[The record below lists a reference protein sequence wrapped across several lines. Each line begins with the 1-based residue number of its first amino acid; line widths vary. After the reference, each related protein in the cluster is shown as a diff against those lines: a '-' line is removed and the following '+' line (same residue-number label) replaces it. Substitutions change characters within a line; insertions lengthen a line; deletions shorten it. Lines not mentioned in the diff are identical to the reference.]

1 MIAFSTRRSL
11 ITPALE
17 QPTPSRPL
25 WQAGH
30 RDHQIV
36 KQIELAIKTCP
47 TATNHLRAT
56 QRVYFLTVDLT
67 DVEQASTLT
76 RWGKE
81 SSALLLAGAKI
92 LDPAGFDI
100 NDPKAEV
107 PVLAE
112 RLERAERWRTFL
124 RTKGVSGP
132 IPKPVR
138 CLDETMLQDEQIVGL
153 RMVTLALVAFGAY
166 AASEHSQLPDPDI
179 FPRAKA
185 AMTNR
190 EAERY
195 PARNNA
201 QESAECLKELAWATK
216 RAHLDWPS
224 RPGDLLEIV
233 GQILT
238 RDENSFIAETKLRPA
253 EELLDEHERMSQLT
267 AAIAT
272 TAKINPEVVK
282 ARTKTMAW
290 LTDRSRSW
298 DEVID

>member
-17 QPTPSRPL
+17 QPAPSRLL
-25 WQAGH
+25 WQTGH
-30 RDHQIV
+30 RDHQII

-47 TATNHLRAT
+47 NAGNHLRAT
-56 QRVYFLTVDLT
+56 QRVYFLMVDLA

-76 RWGKE
+76 RWCEE
-81 SSALLLAGAKI
+81 SSSLLLAGAKV
-92 LDPAGFDI
+92 LDPAGYEMSETS
-100 NDPKAEV
+100 AEA
-107 PVLAE
+107 PVLSE
-112 RLERAERWRTFL
+112 RLARAQRWRTFL
-124 RTKGVSGP
+124 RARGVSGP
-132 IPKPVR
+132 IPEPVR
-138 CLDETMLQDEQIVGL
+138 CVDETVLQDEQIVGL

-166 AASEHSQLPDPDI
+166 AASERAQLPDPDI

-185 AMTNR
+185 AMTRR

-195 PARNNA
+195 PAGNNA
-201 QESAECLKELAWATK
+201 QENAECLKELAWATR

-238 RDENSFIAETKLRPA
+238 RDEDSFIAETKLRPT
-253 EELLDEHERMSQLT
+253 EELLDEHERMSQLA

-272 TAKINPEVVK
+272 TAKINPAVVS
-282 ARTKTMAW
+282 ARAKTMAW